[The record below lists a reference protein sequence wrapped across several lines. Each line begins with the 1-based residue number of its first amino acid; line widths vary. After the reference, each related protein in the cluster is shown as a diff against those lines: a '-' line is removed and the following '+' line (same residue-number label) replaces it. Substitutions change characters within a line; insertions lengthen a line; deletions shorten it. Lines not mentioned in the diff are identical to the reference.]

1 MSKISVL
8 CLLVLLLRFSSYS
21 SSGNGAE
28 GFVHDN
34 VAINPASLPE
44 GNGMKVEKIKIAT
57 RKLLAEPYHAV
68 LDYDYAGA
76 NPKHEPRKGKPG
88 GGW

>member
-1 MSKISVL
+1 NV
-8 CLLVLLLRFSSYS
+8 V
-21 SSGNGAE
+21 E
-28 GFVHDN
+28 GFVDGSG
-34 VAINPASLPE
+34 AMNPAYLHK
-44 GNGMKVEKIKIAT
+44 GNGMKIKEIKTAT

-68 LDYDYAGA
+68 LDYDYAGP

>member
-1 MSKISVL
+1 NV
-8 CLLVLLLRFSSYS
+8 
-21 SSGNGAE
+21 AE
-28 GFVHDN
+28 GFVHDSG
-34 VAINPASLPE
+34 AMIPASLHE
-44 GNGMKVEKIKIAT
+44 GNGMKIEKIKIAT

-88 GGW
+88 GGGW

>member
-1 MSKISVL
+1 NVA
-8 CLLVLLLRFSSYS
+8 VGFFHE
-21 SSGNGAE
+21 NGAM
-28 GFVHDN
+28 
-34 VAINPASLPE
+34 NPASLHE
-44 GNGMKVEKIKIAT
+44 GNGEKMKIAT

>member
-8 CLLVLLLRFSSYS
+8 CLLVLLLLFYSYA

-34 VAINPASLPE
+34 GAMNPASLHE
-44 GNGMKVEKIKIAT
+44 GNGMKVEKIFAT

-68 LDYDYAGA
+68 LDYDYAGP